1 MRFPRASIERIVV
14 PVAAACSTT
23 GCTMIGTL
31 DLWAPVL
38 PGTLVAILA
47 LLGGIFAVALSRY
60 AHRRGT
66 PESGADGRSDNVA

>member
-1 MRFPRASIERIVV
+1 MGLPRASIERTVALVV
-14 PVAAACSTT
+14 AACSTT
-23 GCTMIGTL
+23 GCSMIGTL

-60 AHRRGT
+60 AHRRDT
-66 PESGADGRSDNVA
+66 PESGGDGRSDNVA